1 MKKIILSILIPALI
15 AITLFMCSK
24 QEAKQESKIEVETG
38 ETAVAVS
45 LQPVKT
51 VSIALPVS
59 ASGLVSTKNEARLAF
74 KIGGVVKG
82 IYVSEGQS
90 VQKGQLLASLDLT
103 EIEAQ
108 VSQAKNNVDKL
119 KRDLE
124 RVTRL
129 QKDSAATLEMLQN
142 VQTAY
147 DVAVQSQRVAEFN
160 REYATIKAPA
170 SGKILRK
177 LLNDGELAAPGSP
190 VFMMNATGPGEW
202 IVKLG
207 LPDVDWV
214 RVQKGDKATITSDAF
229 SGEPISGQVSLISEG
244 ADPFS
249 GLYPVEVTIANT
261 SNRLASGLFASVE
274 IIPTKLME
282 YQQIPIEA
290 LVEGVGKT
298 AFVFIPKAD
307 QKNIERRKVKVAF
320 VRDGAAYVTDGLNG
334 VTDVITS
341 GSGFLTESSVVKISG
356 Q

>member
-15 AITLFMCSK
+15 ALTLFMCSK
-24 QEAKQESKIEVETG
+24 QETTQESKAELVTD

-51 VSIALPVS
+51 VLIALPVS
-59 ASGLVSTKNEARLAF
+59 ASGLVSTKNEARLSF

-119 KRDLE
+119 KRDLD

-170 SGKILRK
+170 TGKILRK
-177 LLNDGELAAPGSP
+177 LLNEGELAAPGSP

-214 RVQKGDKATITSDAF
+214 RLQNGDQATITSDAF
-229 SGEPISGQVSLISEG
+229 SGGSIAGKVSLISEG

-249 GLYPVEVTIANT
+249 GLYPVEVTIATTN
-261 SNRLASGLFASVE
+261 NRLAYGLFASVE
-274 IIPTKLME
+274 IAPTKSTP
-282 YQQIPIEA
+282 YQEIPIEA

-298 AFVFIPKAD
+298 AYVFIPKAD
-307 QKNIERRKVKVAF
+307 HKNIERRKVNVAF
-320 VRDGAAYVTDGLNG
+320 VRDGSAYVTEGLDG
-334 VTDVITS
+334 VTNVITS
-341 GSGFLTESSVVKISG
+341 GSGFLTESSVVKISA